1 MNLIYC
7 TLNHNINLVA
17 CVSGLLDYYY
27 SEVAKSL
34 SFKLLLKAHQG
45 WRDGSAVKSMGLF
58 FQRTHIQCPAP
69 TWRLTTVSNSSICL
83 TPSQTDVQAKQQCA
97 QNNVLLKSSSEG

>member
-27 SEVAKSL
+27 SEEAKSL

-45 WRDGSAVKSMGLF
+45 WRDGSVVKSTGLF
-58 FQRTHIQCPAP
+58 FQRTHIQFPEP
-69 TWRLTTVSNSSICL
+69 TWQLTTVSNLNIYL
-83 TPSQTDVQAKQQCA
+83 TPSHRLTCR
-97 QNNVLLKSSSEG
+97 QNSNVHKIKFF